1 MKRTREMWARLV
13 AEYRRGEMSQAQFC
27 EVHGVAVSTLQYW
40 NRRLPKESAGVQL
53 VPVRVRAALHREPRD
68 VVVELSL
75 GDVTLRIVSAEA
87 EYVGAVVRAVA
98 RPC

>member
-13 AEYRRGEMSQAQFC
+13 AEYRRGEMTQAQFC
-27 EVHGVAVSTLQYW
+27 GVHGVAVSTLQYW
-40 NRRLPKESAGVQL
+40 NRRLPEDSSSVQL
-53 VPVRVRAALHREPRD
+53 VPVRVRAVLQREPREA
-68 VVVELSL
+68 VVELSL